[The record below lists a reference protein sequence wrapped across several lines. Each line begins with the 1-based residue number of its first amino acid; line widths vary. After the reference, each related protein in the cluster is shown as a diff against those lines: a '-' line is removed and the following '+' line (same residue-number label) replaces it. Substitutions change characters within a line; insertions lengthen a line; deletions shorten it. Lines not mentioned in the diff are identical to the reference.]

1 MRNVLV
7 TGGLGHIGSA
17 LVKKLAPDYS
27 VTVVDNLLTQRYC
40 SLFSFNQPVKFIED
54 SFENVSLDGID
65 TVIHLAAITDAAS
78 SFGNRKEIEKVNV
91 RDTQSFIKRCKDS
104 DVRLF
109 VFPSSTSVYGVSAD
123 VVFEDDDQYLNPQ
136 SPYAESKLEIEET
149 IQQRLGESCKYL
161 ILRLGTI
168 FGPSPGMRFHTA
180 VNKFCYQAALGQ
192 PLTVWKDNY
201 DKVRPYLGIN
211 DACCAIDHF
220 LRKGGVHEDRY
231 RNKIYNVLTENV
243 KTRHIVDFLDKMV
256 GVEIEMVDTPLLNQY
271 SYTVSN
277 QRLKAGGFYPKD
289 NMLDEIFKTL
299 KLLGWINK

>member
-1 MRNVLV
+1 MKNVLV

-40 SLFSFNQPVKFIED
+40 SLFSFNQPVKFIEG
-54 SFENVSLDGID
+54 SFKDVSLDGID

>member
-1 MRNVLV
+1 M
-7 TGGLGHIGSA
+7 
-17 LVKKLAPDYS
+17 
-27 VTVVDNLLTQRYC
+27 
-40 SLFSFNQPVKFIED
+40 
-54 SFENVSLDGID
+54 
-65 TVIHLAAITDAAS
+65 
-78 SFGNRKEIEKVNV
+78 
-91 RDTQSFIKRCKDS
+91 
-104 DVRLF
+104 
-109 VFPSSTSVYGVSAD
+109 FPSSTSVYGVSAD

-136 SPYAESKLEIEET
+136 SPYAESKLAIEET

-220 LRKGGVHEDRY
+220 LRKGGVHEDRH

-256 GVEIEMVDTPLLNQY
+256 GVEVEMVDTPLLNQY

-289 NMLDEIFKTL
+289 SMLDEIFKTL

>member
-1 MRNVLV
+1 MSNVLV

-17 LVKKLAPDYS
+17 LVKKLAPNHS

-40 SLFSFNQPVKFIED
+40 SLFSFNEPVNFVEG
-54 SFENVSLDGID
+54 SFDDVSLDGVD

-78 SFGNRKEIEKVNV
+78 SFGNREEIEKVNV
-91 RDTQSFIKRCKDS
+91 RDTQSFLKRCRDS
-104 DVRLF
+104 GVSLF

-136 SPYAESKLEIEET
+136 SPYAESKLAIEET
-149 IQQRLGESCKYL
+149 IEQELGESCKYL

-192 PLTVWKDNY
+192 PLTIWKDNY

-211 DACCAIDHF
+211 DACCAIDH
-220 LRKGGVHEDRY
+220 LISKKGSFEYRY
-231 RNKIYNVLTENV
+231 RNKVYNVLTENV
-243 KTRHIVDFLDKMV
+243 RTKDIVGFLDKIV
-256 GVEIEMVDTPLLNQY
+256 GVEIKMVDTPLLNQC
-271 SYTVSN
+271 SYIVSN
-277 QRLKAGGFYPKD
+277 KRLKATGFWPQD
-289 NMLDEIFKTL
+289 IMIDEIFKTL
-299 KLLGWINK
+299 KLLEGLNK

>member
-1 MRNVLV
+1 MKNVLV

-40 SLFSFNQPVKFIED
+40 SLFSFNQPVKFIEG
-54 SFENVSLDGID
+54 SFKDVSLDGID

-104 DVRLF
+104 GVGLF

-192 PLTVWKDNY
+192 PLTIWKDNY

-220 LRKGGVHEDRY
+220 LKKRGVHEDRH

-243 KTRHIVDFLDKMV
+243 KTRDIVHFLDKMV
-256 GVEIEMVDTPLLNQY
+256 GVEIEMVDTPLLNQC
-271 SYTVSN
+271 SYIVSN

>member
-1 MRNVLV
+1 MKNVLV

-78 SFGNRKEIEKVNV
+78 SFGNKAEIEKVNV

-104 DVRLF
+104 DVGLF

-192 PLTVWKDNY
+192 PLTIWKDNY

-220 LRKGGVHEDRY
+220 LRKSGVHEDRH

-243 KTRHIVDFLDKMV
+243 KTRDIVDFLDKMV
-256 GVEIEMVDTPLLNQY
+256 GVEIEMVDTPLLNQC
-271 SYTVSN
+271 SYIVSN

>member
-1 MRNVLV
+1 MKNVLV

-40 SLFSFNQPVKFIED
+40 SLFSFNQPVKFVEG
-54 SFENVSLDGID
+54 SFEDVSLDGID

-78 SFGNRKEIEKVNV
+78 SFGNKEEIEKVNV

-104 DVRLF
+104 DVGLF

-136 SPYAESKLEIEET
+136 SPYAESKLAIEET

-192 PLTVWKDNY
+192 PLTIWKDNY

-220 LRKGGVHEDRY
+220 LRKRGAHEDRY

-243 KTRHIVDFLDKMV
+243 KTRDIVDFLDKMV
-256 GVEIEMVDTPLLNQY
+256 GVEIEMVDTPLLNQC
-271 SYTVSN
+271 SYIVSN

>member
-40 SLFSFNQPVKFIED
+40 SLFSFNQPVKFIEG
-54 SFENVSLDGID
+54 SFKDVSLDGID

-104 DVRLF
+104 DVGLF

>member
-1 MRNVLV
+1 MKNVLV

>member
-40 SLFSFNQPVKFIED
+40 SLFSFNQPVKFIEG
-54 SFENVSLDGID
+54 SFKDVSLDGID
-65 TVIHLAAITDAAS
+65 TVIHLAAITNAAG
-78 SFGNRKEIEKVNV
+78 SFGCKAEIEKVNV
-91 RDTQSFIKRCKDS
+91 RDTRSFIKRCKDS
-104 DVRLF
+104 DVGLF

-136 SPYAESKLEIEET
+136 SPYAESKLAIEET

-161 ILRLGTI
+161 ILSLGTI

-192 PLTVWKDNY
+192 PLTIWKDNY

-220 LRKGGVHEDRY
+220 LKKRGVHEDRH

>member
-1 MRNVLV
+1 
-7 TGGLGHIGSA
+7 
-17 LVKKLAPDYS
+17 
-27 VTVVDNLLTQRYC
+27 
-40 SLFSFNQPVKFIED
+40 
-54 SFENVSLDGID
+54 
-65 TVIHLAAITDAAS
+65 
-78 SFGNRKEIEKVNV
+78 
-91 RDTQSFIKRCKDS
+91 
-104 DVRLF
+104 
-109 VFPSSTSVYGVSAD
+109 
-123 VVFEDDDQYLNPQ
+123 
-136 SPYAESKLEIEET
+136 
-149 IQQRLGESCKYL
+149 
-161 ILRLGTI
+161 
-168 FGPSPGMRFHTA
+168 MRFHTA

-220 LRKGGVHEDRY
+220 LRKRGAHEDRH

-289 NMLDEIFKTL
+289 SMLDEIFKTL

>member
-1 MRNVLV
+1 M
-7 TGGLGHIGSA
+7 
-17 LVKKLAPDYS
+17 
-27 VTVVDNLLTQRYC
+27 
-40 SLFSFNQPVKFIED
+40 
-54 SFENVSLDGID
+54 
-65 TVIHLAAITDAAS
+65 
-78 SFGNRKEIEKVNV
+78 
-91 RDTQSFIKRCKDS
+91 
-104 DVRLF
+104 
-109 VFPSSTSVYGVSAD
+109 
-123 VVFEDDDQYLNPQ
+123 
-136 SPYAESKLEIEET
+136 
-149 IQQRLGESCKYL
+149 GESCKYL

-192 PLTVWKDNY
+192 PLTIWKDNY

-220 LRKGGVHEDRY
+220 LRKRGVHEDRH

-243 KTRHIVDFLDKMV
+243 KTRDIVHFLDKMV
-256 GVEIEMVDTPLLNQY
+256 GVEIEMVDTPLLNQC
-271 SYTVSN
+271 SYIVSN

>member
-1 MRNVLV
+1 MKNVLV

-40 SLFSFNQPVKFIED
+40 SLFSFNQPVKFIEG
-54 SFENVSLDGID
+54 SFEDVSLEGID

-104 DVRLF
+104 DVGLF

-192 PLTVWKDNY
+192 PLTIWKDNY

-220 LRKGGVHEDRY
+220 LRKRGAHEDRY

-243 KTRHIVDFLDKMV
+243 KTRDIVDFLDKMV
-256 GVEIEMVDTPLLNQY
+256 GVEIEMVDTPLLNQC
-271 SYTVSN
+271 SYIVSN

-299 KLLGWINK
+299 KLLGWRNK

>member
-1 MRNVLV
+1 M
-7 TGGLGHIGSA
+7 G
-17 LVKKLAPDYS
+17 
-27 VTVVDNLLTQRYC
+27 
-40 SLFSFNQPVKFIED
+40 
-54 SFENVSLDGID
+54 
-65 TVIHLAAITDAAS
+65 
-78 SFGNRKEIEKVNV
+78 
-91 RDTQSFIKRCKDS
+91 
-104 DVRLF
+104 LF

-136 SPYAESKLEIEET
+136 SPYAESKLAIEET

-220 LRKGGVHEDRY
+220 LRKGGVHEDR
-231 RNKIYNVLTENV
+231 
-243 KTRHIVDFLDKMV
+243 
-256 GVEIEMVDTPLLNQY
+256 
-271 SYTVSN
+271 
-277 QRLKAGGFYPKD
+277 
-289 NMLDEIFKTL
+289 
-299 KLLGWINK
+299 

>member
-1 MRNVLV
+1 MSNILV

-17 LVKKLAPDYS
+17 LVKKLAPNHS

-40 SLFSFNQPVKFIED
+40 SLFSFNEPVNFVEG
-54 SFENVSLDGID
+54 SFEDVSLDGID
-65 TVIHLAAITDAAS
+65 IVIHLAAITDAAS
-78 SFGNRKEIEKVNV
+78 SFGNKEEIEKVNV
-91 RDTQSFIKRCKDS
+91 GDTQSFLKRCRDS
-104 DVRLF
+104 GVGLF

-136 SPYAESKLEIEET
+136 SPYAESKLAIEET
-149 IQQRLGESCKYL
+149 IAQELGGSCKYL

-211 DACCAIDHF
+211 DACCAIDHLISKNGSF
-220 LRKGGVHEDRY
+220 EYRY
-231 RNKIYNVLTENV
+231 RNQIYNVLTDNT
-243 KTRHIVDFLDKMV
+243 KTRDIVNFLDRLV
-256 GVEIEMVDTPLLNQY
+256 GVQTNMVDTPLLNQY
-271 SYTVSN
+271 SYIVSN
-277 QRLKAGGFYPKD
+277 KKLNATGFSPQD
-289 NMLDEIFKTL
+289 HMIDEIVRTL
-299 KLLGWINK
+299 KLLNGLNK